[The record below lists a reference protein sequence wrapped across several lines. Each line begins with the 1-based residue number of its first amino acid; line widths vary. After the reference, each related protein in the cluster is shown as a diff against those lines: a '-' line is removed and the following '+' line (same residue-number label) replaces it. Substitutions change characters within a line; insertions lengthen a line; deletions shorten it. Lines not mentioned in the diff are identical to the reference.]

1 MDDVS
6 VTRMETQQ
14 LDNRTDVP
22 LEFSDVEVSR
32 KNEIDSLILAVDVN
46 ASAPQISIKSKRTYN
61 RH

>member
-1 MDDVS
+1 M
-6 VTRMETQQ
+6 
-14 LDNRTDVP
+14 DNRTNVP

-46 ASAPQISIKSKRTYN
+46 ASAPEISIKSKRTYD